1 MPRNIF
7 LFPGQGAQ
15 KIGMG
20 KALYD
25 SLPAARALFDEAAE
39 VLGYSLADVCFN
51 GPADKLNSTAVSQP
65 ALYVCSLA
73 ALEQLKV
80 SEPEAIQECVATA
93 GLSLGEYTALAFAGA
108 LSFRDGLQLVAK
120 RGQAMQEASDATPS
134 GMIAVIGQGESDVA
148 ALVEAS
154 RPAGTI
160 EIANYLC
167 PGNIVVSGTKAACD
181 ALEKLAT
188 EKSIAAKRLTV
199 AGAFHTVI
207 MKPADDK
214 LAAAL
219 ASVELKPPRVPVWSN
234 VDARPHTDPDE
245 IRKLLVRQVI
255 SPVQMEKSLRGV
267 LDEAKGE
274 RFYEIGPGTVVS
286 GLVKRIHR
294 KADLRQI
301 GA

>member
-1 MPRNIF
+1 MPRSVF

-15 KIGMG
+15 KVGMG
-20 KALYD
+20 KSLHD
-25 SLPAARALFDEAAE
+25 SLPAARCLFDEAAE
-39 VLGYSLADVCFN
+39 VLGYNLADVCIN
-51 GPADKLNSTAVSQP
+51 GPVDRLNSTAVSQP

-73 ALEQLKV
+73 ALEQLKAT
-80 SEPEAIQECVATA
+80 EPQALDECVATA

-108 LSFRDGLQLVAK
+108 VTFRDGLKLVQR

-134 GMIAVIGQGESDVA
+134 GMVAVLLLDEEQVR
-148 ALVEAS
+148 ALVEHA
-154 RPAGTI
+154 RTAGTI

-167 PGNIVVSGTKAACD
+167 PGNIAVSGTLPALE
-181 ALEKLAT
+181 ALEKAAA
-188 EKSIAAKRLTV
+188 EKGARTTRLSV
-199 AGAFHTVI
+199 AGAFHTAI

-214 LAAAL
+214 LAEVL
-219 ASVELKPPRVPVWSN
+219 AGIEVRPPRVPVWSN

-245 IRKLLVRQVI
+245 IRKLLVRQVV
-255 SPVQMEKSLRGV
+255 SPVLMEKSLRGL
-267 LDEAKGE
+267 LDEAKAE

-294 KADLRQI
+294 KADLRQV